1 MNQTAPTGCN
11 STFRCTTGETNP
23 KINTTT
29 DPEKGQSRLVI
40 AGVTNTIMAFIIA
53 PQKMVSGKRC
63 QTRSSFLIQKVGADA
78 QVLGPCLVTMLPR
91 ATSTLMQKIR
101 SSYLRVTS
109 STPWQEHSVI
119 FRVSSLTIGKMFV
132 SQAVNP
138 IRTITVQRT
147 PNVLELRNICVT
159 DHGMGEQNQ
168 GKKPTRAENQPF
180 NTQLTGDTEF
190 RNYPQAIYVLVLR
203 G

>member
-11 STFRCTTGETNP
+11 STFRCRTGGHPKPALTWIRNGSDSSILNETNP
-23 KINTTT
+23 KINITT
-29 DPEKGQSRLVI
+29 DLEKGQSRLVI

-63 QTRSSFLIQKVGADA
+63 QTRSSFVIQKVGADA

-109 STPWQEHSVI
+109 LTPWQEHSVI

-147 PNVLELRNICVT
+147 PNVLELRNVCVT
-159 DHGMGEQNQ
+159 DHWMGE
-168 GKKPTRAENQPF
+168 
-180 NTQLTGDTEF
+180 
-190 RNYPQAIYVLVLR
+190 
-203 G
+203 

>member
-1 MNQTAPTGCN
+1 MLHKKW
-11 STFRCTTGETNP
+11 FRG
-23 KINTTT
+23 KGVK
-29 DPEKGQSRLVI
+29 PEVPFLSKRLEL
-40 AGVTNTIMAFIIA
+40 MH
-53 PQKMVSGKRC
+53 
-63 QTRSSFLIQKVGADA
+63 KVWGLT
-78 QVLGPCLVTMLPR
+78 VLPR
-91 ATSTLMQKIR
+91 AASTLMHKIR

-138 IRTITVQRT
+138 LRTITVQRT

-159 DHGMGEQNQ
+159 DHWMGEQNQ